1 MTPDELRS
9 VALVA
14 TAAERNAVDAIR
26 SDLWTIAAEVCERLD
41 RIAAALEGATPSRA
55 SGPKAVD
62 LASLRL
68 CRLPAVI
75 APCAREAGHEGACR
89 AS

>member
-41 RIAAALEGATPSRA
+41 RIAAALEAARA
-55 SGPKAVD
+55 VKVGGEAPD
-62 LASLRL
+62 LESLRR
-68 CRLPAVI
+68 CRFPSIVG
-75 APCAREAGHEGACR
+75 PCCREAGHAGACR